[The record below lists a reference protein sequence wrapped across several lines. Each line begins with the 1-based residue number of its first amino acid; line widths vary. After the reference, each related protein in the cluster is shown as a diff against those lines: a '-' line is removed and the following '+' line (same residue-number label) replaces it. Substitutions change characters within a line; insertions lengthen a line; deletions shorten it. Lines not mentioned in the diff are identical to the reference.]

1 MFDPGTQVP
10 LSPGVCMY
18 PSVARDFVRASIFCD
33 FDIISFHKYCESRV
47 LRGVWQAFANENAK
61 ANIREELTGYAGRP
75 GLFGTPPYTYE
86 IRHLNNHI
94 SQNGFPWQG
103 QIRSLEEKF

>member
-18 PSVARDFVRASIFCD
+18 QSVARDFVRASIFVD
-33 FDIISFHKYCESRV
+33 LDITFFQKYCESRV

-75 GLFGTPPYTYE
+75 GLFGTPPYIRYILYMYIYIYNIYIYTSIYTY
-86 IRHLNNHI
+86 I
-94 SQNGFPWQG
+94 PV
-103 QIRSLEEKF
+103 